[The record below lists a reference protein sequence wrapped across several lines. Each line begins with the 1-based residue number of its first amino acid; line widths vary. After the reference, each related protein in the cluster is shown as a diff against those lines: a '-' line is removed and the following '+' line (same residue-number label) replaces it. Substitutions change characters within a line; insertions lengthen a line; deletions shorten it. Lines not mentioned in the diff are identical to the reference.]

1 MKNNFEI
8 NFDDLSNGKMV
19 TDANGVTKWTGTG
32 IMDKLIEVV
41 DQNIQTQHTSG
52 RITGPEYAT
61 VYLGSIQAVMT
72 ESMKYLLNRQSIE
85 LQAESSALDIESK
98 ELDIVEKAEKWAIQK
113 KVLDNQLD
121 MSKIDAKY
129 KEAMTLRDVELKDK
143 QLESAAADVS
153 FNESKKTIMENTRN
167 DNIRSKAAEQ
177 FAEFMKYIS
186 AANAVPG
193 PTDFTNMRNLI
204 TAMNTGIA
212 QPNAVASLIQT
223 SGVEGAVDYI
233 SLTKV

>member
-41 DQNIQTQHTSG
+41 DQNIQTQHSSG

-61 VYLGSIQAVMT
+61 VYLGSIQAIMT

-85 LQAESSALDIESK
+85 LQAESAALDIDSK

-113 KVLDNQLD
+113 QILDNQLD

-143 QLESAAADVS
+143 QLESAAADVA
-153 FNESKKTIMENTRN
+153 FNES
-167 DNIRSKAAEQ
+167 
-177 FAEFMKYIS
+177 
-186 AANAVPG
+186 
-193 PTDFTNMRNLI
+193 
-204 TAMNTGIA
+204 
-212 QPNAVASLIQT
+212 
-223 SGVEGAVDYI
+223 
-233 SLTKV
+233 

>member
-72 ESMKYLLNRQSIE
+72 ESMKYLLNRQAIE

-153 FNESKKTIMENTRN
+153 FNESKKTIMEQTRK

-177 FAEFMKYIS
+177 FGEFIKYLS
-186 AANAVPG
+186 AANVVPG
-193 PTDFTNMRNLI
+193 ANDFKNMRALI
-204 TAMNTGIA
+204 NSMNDGIA
-212 QPNAVASLIQT
+212 NPDVAATITT
-223 SGVEGAVDYI
+223 SGSDYVKPP
-233 SLTKV
+233 TK

>member
-177 FAEFMKYIS
+177 FGEFIKYLS
-186 AANAVPG
+186 AANVVPG
-193 PTDFTNMRNLI
+193 SNDFVNMRALI
-204 TAMNTGIA
+204 NAMNNGIINPDVYA
-212 QPNAVASLIQT
+212 TITT
-223 SGVEGAVDYI
+223 SGSDFIKPPA
-233 SLTKV
+233 K

>member
-113 KVLDNQLD
+113 QVLDNQLD

-153 FNESKKTIMENTRN
+153 FNESKKTIMENTRK

-177 FAEFMKYIS
+177 FAEFIKYLS
-186 AANAVPG
+186 AANVVPG
-193 PTDFTNMRNLI
+193 ANDFKNMRALI
-204 TAMNTGIA
+204 NSMNDGIA
-212 QPNAVASLIQT
+212 NPDVAATITT
-223 SGVEGAVDYI
+223 SGSDYVKPP
-233 SLTKV
+233 TK